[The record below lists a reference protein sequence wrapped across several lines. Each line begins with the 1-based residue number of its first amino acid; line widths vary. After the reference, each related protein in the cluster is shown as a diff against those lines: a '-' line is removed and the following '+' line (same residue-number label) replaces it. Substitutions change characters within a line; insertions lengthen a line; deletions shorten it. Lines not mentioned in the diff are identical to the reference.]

1 MFILLQKTEENE
13 HFYFRT
19 AYWAMAE
26 IKLQLYAKQ
35 RLKAQISFPRLKL
48 SKISVSERMT
58 AGQLHIINDDT
69 FHCSEDFWLVQSFC
83 DILSSALSLKQ
94 LI

>member
-48 SKISVSERMT
+48 
-58 AGQLHIINDDT
+58 
-69 FHCSEDFWLVQSFC
+69 
-83 DILSSALSLKQ
+83 
-94 LI
+94 